1 MEERLEGLMEGRK
14 MEGKR
19 RRRVTC
25 RRCEA
30 WEEYVRYH
38 PVCCKGGSGSLK
50 LTKPAV
56 LKIHGWWN
64 RIINGG
70 SWVLVIMG
78 GDVEGMDRTRGGT
91 RESASMVLEDMLTCV
106 LFTAKK
112 LAEAD
117 VMLTKEVSV
126 LQDVTVVKLVWVTTD
141 DAGPG
146 GAIGRFRLDGV
157 EGGSVDEV
165 EGMRMVIIGGDKII
179 GILGER

>member
-1 MEERLEGLMEGRK
+1 M
-14 MEGKR
+14 
-19 RRRVTC
+19 V
-25 RRCEA
+25 
-30 WEEYVRYH
+30 
-38 PVCCKGGSGSLK
+38 P
-50 LTKPAV
+50 
-56 LKIHGWWN
+56 
-64 RIINGG
+64 
-70 SWVLVIMG
+70 VIMG
-78 GDVEGMDRTRGGT
+78 GDAKGMDRTGGRT
-91 RESASMVLEDMLTCV
+91 RESASMVLEEMLTRV

-146 GAIGRFRLDGV
+146 GNIGGFRLDGV

-179 GILGER
+179 GILKER